1 MRRRRRQRPRSRCGP
16 SETDLSSFFSLLT
29 SLSRLTQLSEN
40 ILLGGMSAEPNC
52 VWLKLVHATFL
63 TEIRHNVA
71 RSEALLNE
79 CRGKSPS
86 MTERFPYFL

>member
-1 MRRRRRQRPRSRCGP
+1 MDVC
-16 SETDLSSFFSLLT
+16 DDNAVSSI
-29 SLSRLTQLSEN
+29 TQLSEN
-40 ILLGGMSAEPNC
+40 ILLGGISAEPNC

-63 TEIRHNVA
+63 TEIRRNVA

-86 MTERFPYFL
+86 MTERWVFCVC